1 MTLFFLPFFFGF
13 GSSASSFS
21 STLISSTFF
30 SSTLF
35 SSTSTSSSDSS
46 YSCAFLLFGFFS
58 AFTTLVLSIFSDG
71 LSSGLSPIPSSI

>member
-13 GSSASSFS
+13 GSSASYFS
-21 STLISSTFF
+21 SILT